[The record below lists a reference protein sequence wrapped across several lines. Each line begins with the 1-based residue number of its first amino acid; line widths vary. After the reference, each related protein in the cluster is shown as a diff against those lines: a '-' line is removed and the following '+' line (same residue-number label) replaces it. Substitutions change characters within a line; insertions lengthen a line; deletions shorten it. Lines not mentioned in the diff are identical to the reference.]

1 MAQNSGKSH
10 ICNVKYGKLYDGEQ
24 QVLVFLKV
32 LWYAN
37 KCIVT
42 DFRIHLFS
50 GQKMT
55 FVSKGMAQ
63 NSGKSHL
70 CNVKYGKLYDGE
82 QQVLVFLKV
91 LWYANKC
98 IVTDFR
104 IHLFS
109 GQKMT
114 FVSKGMAQNSGK
126 SHLCNVKYGKLY
138 DGEQQ
143 VLVFLKVL
151 WYANKC
157 IVTDFRIHLF
167 SGQKM
172 TFVSKGMAQN
182 SGKSHLC
189 NVKYGKLYDGEQQ
202 VLVFLKVLWYANK
215 CIVTDF
221 RIHLFSGQKM
231 TFVSKG
237 MAQNSGKSH
246 FAM

>member
-1 MAQNSGKSH
+1 MVSSTMESNSA
-10 ICNVKYGKLYDGEQ
+10 
-24 QVLVFLKV
+24 KV

-50 GQKMT
+50 GQKNT

-98 IVTDFR
+98 IVTDIR

-109 GQKMT
+109 GKKNE
-114 FVSKGMAQNSGK
+114 FCVKKDGSKFGK

-151 WYANKC
+151 
-157 IVTDFRIHLF
+157 
-167 SGQKM
+167 
-172 TFVSKGMAQN
+172 
-182 SGKSHLC
+182 
-189 NVKYGKLYDGEQQ
+189 
-202 VLVFLKVLWYANK
+202 
-215 CIVTDF
+215 
-221 RIHLFSGQKM
+221 
-231 TFVSKG
+231 
-237 MAQNSGKSH
+237 
-246 FAM
+246 